1 MNSKMFL
8 KLQTPNGAD
17 PVFNDRARVLFL
29 GLGGL
34 GLETISELKAQYQQ
48 FDQAPS
54 RVRFLAVDSDEYAL
68 KHYSG
73 GESEDSVLAPAET
86 FSLYSADSNLFYMIN
101 GEEIPAAM
109 LKDGARFDPSIG
121 RLMLCGQGNKYG
133 PLRDTLRAL
142 LNELAEDLQPGE
154 RVRVAI
160 VSSLGG
166 GTGAGIALDVCY
178 LVRLLLQALVPEEQ
192 SEVFGVFYSAEACL
206 TIPLIGGDPYISER
220 IQENSEKTLEVLS
233 RFMASESSSPDAQ
246 PRYELSLPNEEH
258 ILTYLP
264 VLEPGHAFLISG
276 SGPEQ
281 DFGEIRKQTVSGLM
295 RLLYAGEGGSEGS
308 HFLLRANFTPAE

>member
-1 MNSKMFL
+1 MNSEMFL
-8 KLQTPNGAD
+8 KLQAPNGAD
-17 PVFNDRARVLFL
+17 PIFNDRARVLFL
-29 GLGGL
+29 GLGGH
-34 GLETISELKAQYQQ
+34 GRRTISEIKAQYQQ

-54 RVRFLAVDSDEYAL
+54 RVRFMAVDSAS
-68 KHYSG
+68 YSFLEG
-73 GESEDSVLAPAET
+73 CYLPVPVDT
-86 FSLYSADSNLFYMIN
+86 FSLYYPDRDLFYVDN
-101 GEEIPAAM
+101 HGEKSPAA
-109 LKDGARFDPSIG
+109 KFDYGAGGDQAIG
-121 RLMLCGQGNKYG
+121 RQTLCGQGNKYG

-142 LNELAEDLQPGE
+142 LRELAEDLQPGE

-206 TIPLIGGDPYISER
+206 TIPPIGGDPYISER

-276 SGPEQ
+276 SDPEQ
-281 DFGEIRKQTVSGLM
+281 DFGEIIKQTVSGLM